1 LSTCVG
7 DRAGLQPRPA
17 GGGDRLDEDELI
29 DLLDQA
35 QHAALVLKS
44 RGLTGRYSFAHALV
58 QHTLYE
64 DLGGTRR
71 TRLHKAVGEAI
82 EHLYGEPSDAR
93 LGELARHFLLATRPT
108 DADKAMSYA
117 RRAGEA
123 ALAALAPDDAVRYF
137 GQALELAG
145 QGVSV
150 DPVRSHRP
158 VDRPRHRPAPGW
170 HRLVPR
176 DPPRGGSRARELGDT
191 DRLVAA
197 ALANSRGF
205 FSAMG
210 QVDAE
215 KVEVIEAALDATSR
229 HRQP

>member
-1 LSTCVG
+1 MALPHSVRAVIGSRLARLGDDATKVLSTASVIG
-7 DRAGLQPRPA
+7 RDFNLDLLAAATGV
-17 GGGDRLDEDELI
+17 DEDELI

-35 QHAALVLKS
+35 QHAALVTEVP
-44 RGLTGRYSFAHALV
+44 GTPGRYSFSHALV

-82 EHLYGEPSDAR
+82 EHLYGETSDAR

-145 QGVSV
+145 QECQCRRE
-150 DPVRSHRP
+150 PVAS
-158 VDRPRHRPAPGW
+158 
-170 HRLVPR
+170 
-176 DPPRGGSRARELGDT
+176 T
-191 DRLVAA
+191 C
-197 ALANSRGF
+197 
-205 FSAMG
+205 
-210 QVDAE
+210 
-215 KVEVIEAALDATSR
+215 
-229 HRQP
+229 